1 MPDPADVLEALLF
14 ASDTP
19 LEPERIR
26 EVLELPSVEAARALV
41 EELSV
46 RYAARGLQIVEV
58 GGGYRMVTRPEL
70 QPWLVRL
77 TRSRTKQR
85 LSRPALETLA
95 IVAYKQPVSRPE
107 VDAIRGVNSE
117 AVLENLLERRLIRI
131 PGRKDAPGRPY
142 LFKILAQAG
151 LGSRRRADGLIAE
164 GHVAVNGVVTRN
176 LATLA
181 DPDADRITVDGRPLP
196 PPEARHYLLLNKPRG
211 YVTTLSDPQGRPV
224 VADLVDVGARLYPVG
239 RLDWDVEGALL
250 LTNDGA
256 LTHRLLHPRY
266 GLPRVYEAE
275 VEGRV
280 APGALARW
288 RRGAVLDD
296 GPATPVAVE
305 LVRARA
311 DASRLRLTFTEGR
324 KHEVKRYCQ
333 ALGHP
338 VVRLRRVAFG
348 PVALG
353 ALAPGALRR
362 LTPRELAALRAAVA
376 DRAGGRRER

>member
-1 MPDPADVLEALLF
+1 MAKL
-14 ASDTP
+14 
-19 LEPERIR
+19 
-26 EVLELPSVEAARALV
+26 
-41 EELSV
+41 
-46 RYAARGLQIVEV
+46 
-58 GGGYRMVTRPEL
+58 
-70 QPWLVRL
+70 RL
-77 TRSRTKQR
+77 
-85 LSRPALETLA
+85 
-95 IVAYKQPVSRPE
+95 
-107 VDAIRGVNSE
+107 N
-117 AVLENLLERRLIRI
+117 
-131 PGRKDAPGRPY
+131 
-142 LFKILAQAG
+142 KILAQAG
-151 LGSRRRADGLIAE
+151 LSSRRGADRLIAD
-164 GHVAVNGVVTRN
+164 GHVAVNGVVTRE

-181 DPDADRITVDGRPLP
+181 DPERDLVTVHGRPLP
-196 PPEARHYLLLNKPRG
+196 RAEAKHYLVLHKPAG
-211 YVTTLSDPQGRPV
+211 YVTTVSDPRGRPV
-224 VADLVDVGARLYPVG
+224 VADLVRDVDARLYPVG

-250 LTNDGA
+250 MTNDGA

-280 APGALARW
+280 ALGALARW

-348 PVALG
+348 PV
-353 ALAPGALRR
+353 
-362 LTPRELAALRAAVA
+362 
-376 DRAGGRRER
+376 